1 MTTTESSPVSMPEPD
16 EPRPVD
22 QIPNTPI
29 TAYTRITAAREG
41 SKQPILV
48 PWLRKAEE
56 RSAILGWAV
65 GYAWHVLRFHA
76 IRVPT
81 VYQGRL
87 LWRAPVG
94 LYRTVRFVVNALV
107 DAEAAPLRAHHVEQR
122 ESREYLALVKER
134 NARIKRRTI
143 IVSILLVPV
152 LAAALWLVYFVG
164 GLWMWISVLAVVN
177 LFGVLGRSR
186 EVPLIS
192 KATTPAHLAPVLR
205 QGAVEDALRAIGIS
219 ALAKAE
225 RIEFPDPII
234 KDGPG
239 WLARI
244 NLPLGVTPE
253 QVMGRRAELASG
265 LRRPLGCVWPESG
278 SSEHGGLLR
287 LFVSFTALAAMDTG
301 TYPLVN
307 GKADLF
313 RPLPFGINNRGGKVK
328 VGLFE
333 SNVLVGAIPGAGK
346 TSVVRVLLCGAALD
360 PTAELHVWELFGKGD
375 LSCAEQVAHRYGS
388 GLDTA
393 TLEACVAD
401 LREIRADIEVRAA
414 ALKKLTKEARE
425 LVPDAK
431 TTRDV
436 ANRRHLGLYPKVIF
450 LDEVQNL
457 YQHET
462 YGKEAERLVLDII
475 RMGRAVG
482 VILVQSTQRPDAN
495 SLPKAI
501 SANAGI
507 RIGLRMMG
515 WLESDMI
522 LGSGM
527 NQKGV
532 TAAQFTRSDRGVA
545 WLVGADDEP
554 TVVKA
559 HYLTTELA
567 EKLCARAR
575 ALRQAGDLLTGY
587 ASGELDLDPDD
598 SLIYNLLA
606 DVRRVLA
613 EAGASWAWSKD
624 IVTGLAALRPAHY
637 AGWSEELLARNLSP
651 LGVTTRQLNRTGED
665 GVRRNL
671 MGVELEQLEEPSKS
685 NVVPLRVEP
694 HGPTGRPA
702 S

>member
-1 MTTTESSPVSMPEPD
+1 MTTTEHPVPDYEPG
-16 EPRPVD
+16 EPQPVD
-22 QIPNTPI
+22 QIPNQSP
-29 TAYTRITAAREG
+29 TAFTRITAAREG
-41 SKQPILV
+41 AKQPILS

-56 RSAILGWAV
+56 RKAILRWAV
-65 GYAWHVLRFHA
+65 AYGWHVVVYHG
-76 IRVPT
+76 IRVPS

-94 LYRTVRFVVNALV
+94 VYRTVRAIVRALS
-107 DAEAAPLRAHHVEQR
+107 DAEAKPLRQLHVEQG
-122 ESREYLALVKER
+122 ETREYLALRKQRDTTV
-134 NARIKRRTI
+134 KRRAI
-143 IVSILLVPV
+143 ILSLLLLPIL
-152 LAAALWLVYFVG
+152 AIALWIVYFVG
-164 GLWMWISVLAVVN
+164 GLWVWLSLVAVIN
-177 LFGVLGRSR
+177 IMGVVGRSR

-192 KATTPAHLAPVLR
+192 KATVPAHLAPILR

-225 RIEFPDPII
+225 RIEFPDPIV

-253 QVMGRRAELASG
+253 AVAGKRAELASG

-278 SSEHGGLLR
+278 SAEHGGLLR
-287 LFVSFTALAAMDTG
+287 LFVSFTPLSNMDTG
-301 TYPLVN
+301 TYPLTN

-313 RPLPFGINNRGGKVK
+313 RQLPFGVNNRGGKVK

-333 SNVLVGAIPGAGK
+333 SNVLIGAIPGAGK

-360 PTAELHVWELFGKGD
+360 PTCELHVWELFGKGD

-393 TLEACVAD
+393 TLDACVAD

-414 ALKKLTKEARE
+414 QLKKLTKERRE

-431 TTRDV
+431 TTREV
-436 ANRRHLGLYPKVIF
+436 ANNRRLGLFPKVIF

-457 YQHET
+457 YQHEQF
-462 YGKEAERLVLDII
+462 GKEAEKLVLDII

-527 NQKGV
+527 NQKGI
-532 TAAQFTRSDRGVA
+532 TAAQFTKNDRGVA
-545 WLVGADDEP
+545 WLVGAEDEP
-554 TVVKA
+554 TVAKS
-559 HYLTTELA
+559 YYITTELA
-567 EKLCARAR
+567 EKLCVRAR
-575 ALRQAGDLLTGY
+575 ALREAASLLTGY
-587 ASGELDLDPDD
+587 ASGELDIDPND
-598 SLIYNLLA
+598 SLVYSLLA
-606 DVRRVLA
+606 DSKRVLVG
-613 EAGASWAWSKD
+613 AGASWM
-624 IVTGLAALRPAHY
+624 
-637 AGWSEELLARNLSP
+637 WSEDLVAGLGKLREHYLDWTPEMVAKAFTP
-651 LGVTTRQLNRTGED
+651 LGVETKQLYRTGPDGERLNR
-665 GVRRNL
+665 R
-671 MGVELEQLEEPSKS
+671 GVELAQLDEAIEARK
-685 NVVPLRVEP
+685 VVPLRVS
-694 HGPTGRPA
+694 PTGATR
-702 S
+702 SGTS

>member
-1 MTTTESSPVSMPEPD
+1 MTTTEWVPGQDPD
-16 EPRPVD
+16 EEAQPVD
-22 QIPNTPI
+22 QIPNTPV

-41 SKQPILV
+41 SKQPIVV
-48 PWLRKAEE
+48 PWLKRKQE
-56 RSAILGWAV
+56 RQPILRWAL
-65 GYAWHVLRFHA
+65 GYALHVLVYHL
-76 IRVPT
+76 IRIPT

-87 LWRAPVG
+87 ALRAPVG
-94 LYRTVRFVVNALV
+94 VYRTVRFIVNALM
-107 DAEAAPLRAHHVEQR
+107 DAEARPLRQHLVEQR
-122 ESREYLALVKER
+122 ESPQYLALRRER
-134 NARIKRRTI
+134 NATVKRRAI
-143 IVSILLVPV
+143 ILSILSVPV
-152 LAAALWLVYFVG
+152 LAGIGAAILLLSGPWFWAFV
-164 GLWMWISVLAVVN
+164 VAAVDV
-177 LFGVLGRSR
+177 FGVIGRSR
-186 EVPLIS
+186 DVPLIS

-205 QGAVEDALRAIGIS
+205 QGAVEDALRAIGIT
-219 ALAKAE
+219 ALSKAE

-253 QVMGRRAELASG
+253 AVMSKRAELASG

-278 SSEHGGLLR
+278 STEHGGLLR
-287 LFVSFTALAAMDTG
+287 LFVSFTPLSAMDTG

-313 RPLPFGINNRGGKVK
+313 RPLPFGVNNRGGKVK

-388 GLDTA
+388 GLDSA

-414 ALKKLTKEARE
+414 ALKKLTKERRE

-431 TTRDV
+431 TTREV
-436 ANRRHLGLYPKVIF
+436 ANKRNLGLYPKVIF

-462 YGKEAERLVLDII
+462 YGKEAERLVLDVI

-527 NQKGV
+527 NQKGI
-532 TAAQFTRSDRGVA
+532 TAAQFTKSDRGVA
-545 WLVGADDEP
+545 WVVGAEDEP

-575 ALRQAGDLLTGY
+575 ALREAASLLTGY
-587 ASGELDLDPDD
+587 ASGELDTDPHD
-598 SLIYNLLA
+598 SLVYNLLA
-606 DVRRVLA
+606 DAKRVLVT
-613 EAGASWAWSKD
+613 AGRDWM
-624 IVTGLAALRPAHY
+624 
-637 AGWSEELLARNLSP
+637 WSEELVSSLAELRQHYEGWTPEMLAKAFTP
-651 LGVTTRQLNRTGED
+651 LGVETKQLFRTGQD
-665 GVRRNL
+665 GERNNRR
-671 MGVELEQLEEPSKS
+671 GVDLAQLDDALEARK
-685 NVVPLRVEP
+685 VVPIRVA
-694 HGPTGRPA
+694 GPGATGSTA
-702 S
+702 G